1 MIDMDTD
8 LNKNVMALLSENEK
22 IVFLKTLLRLSAR
35 DGHIDETEIK
45 HIKKTA
51 QRYKVED
58 VKKIFE
64 NTTEDKLL
72 FELKILKNRRAALEL
87 IKQMFCL
94 AHADQD
100 LSDEEILFIGRV
112 AEVLGIEIKKVEQI
126 SSWVIDYYIL
136 KEQSRMIFE
145 SEDM

>member
-1 MIDMDTD
+1 MDTD

-35 DGHIDETEIK
+35 DGHIDEAEIK

-64 NTTEDKLL
+64 NAGYTHIETIKDLN
-72 FELKILKNRRAALEL
+72 KN
-87 IKQMFCL
+87 
-94 AHADQD
+94 D
-100 LSDEEILFIGRV
+100 RV
-112 AEVLGIEIKKVEQI
+112 IIFKK
-126 SSWVIDYYIL
+126 
-136 KEQSRMIFE
+136 
-145 SEDM
+145 

>member
-1 MIDMDTD
+1 VKNIDAD
-8 LNKNVMALLSENEK
+8 LNKDVMALLSENEK

-35 DGHIDETEIK
+35 DGHIDEAEIK

-94 AHADQD
+94 GHADQD
-100 LSDEEILFIGRV
+100 LSDEEILFISRV
-112 AEVLGIEIKKVEQI
+112 AKVLGIEEKKVEQI
-126 SSWVIDYYIL
+126 SSWVIDYFIL
-136 KEQSRMIFE
+136 QEQSRMIFE

>member
-1 MIDMDTD
+1 
-8 LNKNVMALLSENEK
+8 
-22 IVFLKTLLRLSAR
+22 
-35 DGHIDETEIK
+35 
-45 HIKKTA
+45 
-51 QRYKVED
+51 
-58 VKKIFE
+58 
-64 NTTEDKLL
+64 
-72 FELKILKNRRAALEL
+72 
-87 IKQMFCL
+87 MFCL

-136 KEQSRMIFE
+136 QEQSRMIFE